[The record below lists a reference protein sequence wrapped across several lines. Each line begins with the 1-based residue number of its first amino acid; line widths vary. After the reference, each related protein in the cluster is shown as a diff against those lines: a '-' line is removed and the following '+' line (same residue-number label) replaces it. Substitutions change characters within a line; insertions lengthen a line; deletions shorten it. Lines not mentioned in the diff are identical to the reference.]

1 MKFIGLYV
9 RVLTMLGTEARLG
22 WILAVANLA
31 LAAALFVEP
40 ILFGRIIDTLAN
52 SQARAADLDWNRL
65 LLLLGAWVGFALFS
79 IVSGTLISLHAD
91 RLSHRQYQV
100 VRTTF
105 FEHVL
110 QLPLTYH
117 TGAHSGRLVKVMVT
131 GTNTL
136 WSLWLA
142 FFREHFVSFVSL
154 LVLLPATLFLNWRY
168 GLLLIALCCVF
179 ATLIAFIISRSEK
192 LQGKVERY
200 YSDVSE
206 RTTDTLGNIALVQSF
221 TRIESEVLGMKK
233 LGDDVLGAQLPVLSW
248 WALATV
254 ITRTA
259 TTLTILAILILGV
272 WFYVR
277 GLTTVGEIV
286 MFMSYATLLIG
297 KLEQAVGFSNR
308 MVTDA
313 PRLREFFDVLDT
325 TPAVRDRPDAVD
337 PGRVRGL
344 VEFQDVS
351 HSYDGK
357 RPAVIDLNFVAQP
370 GETVALVGA
379 TGAGKSTALALCI
392 RAFDPQSGVVKID
405 NTDIRDLTLSGLRRN
420 IGVVFQEVLLF
431 DRSVAENLRVGKPD
445 ATEGEMR
452 AACERAQVL
461 DVIERNPEKFEMM
474 AGERGRMFSG
484 GERQRL
490 SIARALLKDPPILI
504 LDEATSA
511 LDAVTEA
518 KVQAALAEVMK
529 GRTTFVIAHRL
540 ATIRNA
546 SRILVF
552 EAGRIIETGTFDELV
567 RLGGKFCRAG
577 QDAIHGGVRHAV
589 IRFPLVGFGQAQR
602 LLRDEAQDQVR
613 RDRRNPH
620 DQRLAQVALDVE
632 FLGVAHAAVGHQR
645 GFARLEARLAG
656 EILGGVG
663 LDAARLAGVVER
675 GRLERHQ
682 VGGFEL
688 HPAGGERMLDRLVLA
703 DRPVEH
709 DALLGVG
716 GGLAQRRAAK
726 ADALGADQDALGIHA
741 VQDVFEALALFAD
754 PVGHRHRQRVDEQLV
769 GVDGAAS
776 HLRDFADIDVAAVEV
791 GVEQAQASVGARLLL
806 DRRGPGDERILLAPA
821 RRKSRLL
828 PVTM

>member
-1 MKFIGLYV
+1 MKFVGLYV
-9 RVLTMLGTEARLG
+9 RVLRMLGTEARLG

-31 LAAALFVEP
+31 LAGALFVEP

-52 SQARAADLDWNRL
+52 SQSRATDLDWNRL
-65 LLLLGAWVGFALFS
+65 LLLLGSWVGFALFS
-79 IVSGTLISLHAD
+79 ILAGTLISLHAD
-91 RLSHRQYQV
+91 RLSHRQYQD

-110 QLPLTYH
+110 QLPLAYH

-154 LVLLPATLFLNWRY
+154 LVLLPATLFINWRY

-221 TRIESEVLGMKK
+221 TRIESEVLGMRK
-233 LGDDVLGAQLPVLSW
+233 LGDDVLSAQLPVLSW

-308 MVTDA
+308 MVTEA
-313 PRLREFFDVLDT
+313 PRLREFFEVLDT
-325 TPAVRDRPDAVD
+325 TPAVRNRPGAVD

-344 VEFQDVS
+344 VEFDDVS

-357 RPAVIDLNFVAQP
+357 RPAVIDLSFVVQP

-379 TGAGKSTALALCI
+379 TGAGKSTALALLH

-445 ATEGEMR
+445 ATEEEMT
-452 AACERAQVL
+452 AACERAQVM

-552 EAGRIIETGTFDELV
+552 ESGRVTESGTFDELV
-567 RLGGKFCRAG
+567 RLGGT
-577 QDAIHGGVRHAV
+577 
-589 IRFPLVGFGQAQR
+589 
-602 LLRDEAQDQVR
+602 
-613 RDRRNPH
+613 
-620 DQRLAQVALDVE
+620 
-632 FLGVAHAAVGHQR
+632 
-645 GFARLEARLAG
+645 
-656 EILGGVG
+656 
-663 LDAARLAGVVER
+663 
-675 GRLERHQ
+675 
-682 VGGFEL
+682 
-688 HPAGGERMLDRLVLA
+688 
-703 DRPVEH
+703 
-709 DALLGVG
+709 
-716 GGLAQRRAAK
+716 
-726 ADALGADQDALGIHA
+726 
-741 VQDVFEALALFAD
+741 FAD
-754 PVGHRHRQRVDEQLV
+754 LAKTQFM
-769 GVDGAAS
+769 AAS
-776 HLRDFADIDVAAVEV
+776 
-791 GVEQAQASVGARLLL
+791 
-806 DRRGPGDERILLAPA
+806 
-821 RRKSRLL
+821 
-828 PVTM
+828 VTQ